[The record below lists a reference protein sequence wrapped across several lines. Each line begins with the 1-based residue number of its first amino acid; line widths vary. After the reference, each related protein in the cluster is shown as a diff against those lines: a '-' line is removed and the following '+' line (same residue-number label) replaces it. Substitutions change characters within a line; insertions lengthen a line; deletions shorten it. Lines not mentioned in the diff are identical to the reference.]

1 MPQTRL
7 KRNRRISTKLK
18 DSFISLRDIGIIS
31 SKRHLTNSG
40 MVQVEGRTKFM
51 KTEDL
56 MRELLYGY
64 KPPFDETNNIE
75 SENTENEVTL
85 RKYRIILPSN
95 WAKMSEDEILTYLS
109 LNYPDLDLKEL
120 FQHNQKKKLP
130 QLPDGSRLMSEEA
143 LNIFFQDVN
152 NNASN

>member
-1 MPQTRL
+1 
-7 KRNRRISTKLK
+7 
-18 DSFISLRDIGIIS
+18 
-31 SKRHLTNSG
+31 

-64 KPPFDETNNIE
+64 KPPPLFDETNNIE

-120 FQHNQKKKLP
+120 FQHK
-130 QLPDGSRLMSEEA
+130 
-143 LNIFFQDVN
+143 
-152 NNASN
+152 

>member
-1 MPQTRL
+1 
-7 KRNRRISTKLK
+7 
-18 DSFISLRDIGIIS
+18 
-31 SKRHLTNSG
+31 
-40 MVQVEGRTKFM
+40 M

-130 QLPDGSRLMSEEA
+130 QLPDGSRLMSHTAELCVSEEA
-143 LNIFFQDVN
+143 LNIFFQDV
-152 NNASN
+152 

>member
-40 MVQVEGRTKFM
+40 MVQVEGRTTFM

-64 KPPFDETNNIE
+64 KPPFDETNSIE
-75 SENTENEVTL
+75 SENSENEVTL

-95 WAKMSEDEILTYLS
+95 WAKMSEDEIHTYLS
-109 LNYPDLDLKEL
+109 LNYPDLDFKEL
-120 FQHNQKKKLP
+120 FQHKPKK
-130 QLPDGSRLMSEEA
+130 EA
-143 LNIFFQDVN
+143 STIT
-152 NNASN
+152 

>member
-1 MPQTRL
+1 
-7 KRNRRISTKLK
+7 
-18 DSFISLRDIGIIS
+18 
-31 SKRHLTNSG
+31 
-40 MVQVEGRTKFM
+40 MVQVEGSTKFM

-109 LNYPDLDLKEL
+109 LNYPDLDFKEL
-120 FQHNQKKKLP
+120 FQHKPKK
-130 QLPDGSRLMSEEA
+130 EA
-143 LNIFFQDVN
+143 STIT
-152 NNASN
+152 

>member
-1 MPQTRL
+1 
-7 KRNRRISTKLK
+7 
-18 DSFISLRDIGIIS
+18 
-31 SKRHLTNSG
+31 
-40 MVQVEGRTKFM
+40 M

-109 LNYPDLDLKEL
+109 LNYPNLDLKEL
-120 FQHNQKKKLP
+120 FQQKSFHNY
-130 QLPDGSRLMSEEA
+130 LMARDSCR
-143 LNIFFQDVN
+143 
-152 NNASN
+152 